1 MYSTQCHYDLDADH
15 RRKGALKRDIAQLK
29 GEKNLLGSIVESI
42 KKGSEAEVDDIIQLI
57 RSSDPEAPFE
67 ELAVNVRKM
76 GLHKHLESSSEAPSS
91 LEGDFVSDFA
101 LKPSLGKASEG
112 RHYGLTSN
120 FFLQDPDEDRSVTVP
135 SDPVGAWTTVTSD
148 VDFVN
153 HLLDVYFTWSHPWY
167 LLFSEE
173 VFFHG
178 MRDRKAKY
186 CTPLLINAILAV
198 GCHYSDRP
206 EARADPKDPS
216 TVGDHFFAEAQRL
229 LAEDDNRSSLTI
241 VQALGLMSLRQAMS
255 NHDSSGR
262 RYIAQMMSV
271 AIELGLH
278 ISQGVQPSSKIT
290 PSEIEARRVTFWGC
304 FVLETAWAI
313 CIGRISQLPRTA
325 IRLEMPTLI
334 PSLESTPWKPHGTP
348 NYDGGPSQ
356 LEQPSLK
363 YSILLQCSLL
373 SEIVDD
379 IIHLFYAP
387 RDRITS
393 RRLQLHHEKLQQWYM
408 QLPENLSI
416 QENGPTLPQVIT
428 LQ

>member
-1 MYSTQCHYDLDADH
+1 VYSTECNYDLDADH

-29 GEKNLLGSIVESI
+29 GEKSLLGSIIESI
-42 KKGSEAEVDDIIQLI
+42 KKGSEADVDDIVQLI
-57 RSSDPEAPFE
+57 RSSDPEVSYE
-67 ELAVNVRKM
+67 VLAENVQKM
-76 GLHKHLESSSEAPSS
+76 NLHKHSELSSEVPSS
-91 LEGDFVSDFA
+91 LEGELVSNFA
-101 LKPSLGKASEG
+101 LKPSLSKTGEG

-120 FFLQDPDEDRSVTVP
+120 FSLQDPDEDRSMALHA
-135 SDPVGAWTTVTSD
+135 DQVGAWTTVTSD
-148 VDFVN
+148 VDLIN
-153 HLLDVYFTWSHPWY
+153 HLLEVYFTWSHPWY

-173 VFFHG
+173 IFFHG

-186 CTPLLINAILAV
+186 CTPLLMNAILAV

-206 EARADPKDPS
+206 EAWADPKNPD

-229 LAEDDNRSSLTI
+229 LAENDNRSSLTI

-255 NHDSSGR
+255 SHDSSGR

-278 ISQGVQPSSKIT
+278 ISQGVQPSNKIT
-290 PSEIEARRVTFWGC
+290 ASEIEARRLTFWGC

-325 IRLEMPTLI
+325 IRLEKPTLI
-334 PSLESTPWKPHGTP
+334 PNLESTPWKPHGTP
-348 NYDGGPSQ
+348 NYDGGWSE

-363 YSILLQCSLL
+363 YSILLQCSIL

-393 RRLQLHHEKLQQWYM
+393 RKLQLYHEKLQQWYI
-408 QLPENLSI
+408 QLPSGLRIRES
-416 QENGPTLPQVIT
+416 GPTLPQVLT